1 MERSPRY
8 AIYSDILASF
18 LASVN
23 TNKLFVEQIYKGVS
37 VFSRVAYRGGS
48 SHFFGFSILRYLI
61 CSVSVFFGQYSRC
74 VGKISSFMV
83 PPSKNIYYP

>member
-1 MERSPRY
+1 MLINQRDKMTR
-8 AIYSDILASF
+8 L
-18 LASVN
+18 N
-23 TNKLFVEQIYKGVS
+23 GVIT
-37 VFSRVAYRGGS
+37 RVAYRGGS
-48 SHFFGFSILRYLI
+48 SHFFSISILRYLI